1 MSKPSKT
8 ISNLLMALVFFI
20 MVALLAACLAY
31 PIKWMWNYG
40 LSPSV
45 EGINNISALQAL
57 LIFLLIKMF
66 FTSIDKKTFK

>member
-1 MSKPSKT
+1 MNNLSET

-20 MVALLAACLAY
+20 MVAVLAACLAY

-45 EGINNISALQAL
+45 EGINDISALQAL
-57 LIFLLIKMF
+57 LIFLLIKVF
-66 FTSIDKKTFK
+66 FTSIDKKTFE